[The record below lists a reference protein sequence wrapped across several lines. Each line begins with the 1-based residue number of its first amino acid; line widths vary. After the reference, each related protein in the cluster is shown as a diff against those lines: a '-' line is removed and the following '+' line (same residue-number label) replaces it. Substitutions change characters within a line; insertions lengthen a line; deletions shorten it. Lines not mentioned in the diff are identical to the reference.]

1 MRQLCGGGVELPHR
15 YAAAAP
21 DAHVEHHAQREPA
34 GESLTLPKHAYSVHL
49 GRKKVIGLPA
59 KICWKMDDER
69 GVCVSIRIV
78 LTGGPGAGKTVIS
91 RRIAAEHPERFVLV
105 PEAATQV
112 YDALQTRWD
121 KLDVEGRR
129 DVQRKIY
136 RLQVDQEDRT
146 AAANPDK
153 ILLLDR
159 GTIDGAAY
167 WPEGPADYWRDV
179 QSTLEKELKRYDA
192 VILLESSAALGLY
205 DGDSS
210 NFCRFED
217 AQGAI
222 ESGKLLLKLW
232 GSHPNLK
239 HVRAYTNL
247 EEKIATVMD
256 ALAAV

>member
-1 MRQLCGGGVELPHR
+1 LQF
-15 YAAAAP
+15 
-21 DAHVEHHAQREPA
+21 A
-34 GESLTLPKHAYSVHL
+34 GLKSPIQN
-49 GRKKVIGLPA
+49 RKS
-59 KICWKMDDER
+59 KIEMK
-69 GVCVSIRIV
+69 RIV

-91 RRIAAEHPERFVLV
+91 RAIAAENSERFVLV

-121 KLDVEGRR
+121 KLDLAGRR

-146 AAANPDK
+146 AAANPSK
-153 ILLLDR
+153 TLLLDR

-167 WPEGPADYWRDV
+167 WPEGPEDYWRDV
-179 QSTLEKELKRYDA
+179 GSTLQNELKRYDA
-192 VILLESSAALGLY
+192 VIWMETAAALGLY
-205 DGDSS
+205 DGDAS

-232 GSHPNLK
+232 GGHPNLK
-239 HVRAYTNL
+239 HVGAFANV
-247 EEKIATVMD
+247 EEKIE
-256 ALAAV
+256 AVKEMLSSL